1 MSNPDSHFIEDVRDQ
16 VVLWIDRLF
25 SGIESDWSW
34 PAEVVY
40 RTLTEY
46 GMHHTNTRH
55 STDKEPRGLTTNP
68 DDSRASL
75 ASSIHRL
82 IGMLSKANAALAA
95 GLILELIQYRG

>member
-1 MSNPDSHFIEDVRDQ
+1 MA
-16 VVLWIDRLF
+16 LWIDILF
-25 SGIESDWSW
+25 SGIESDWPW
-34 PAEVVY
+34 PAEVVF
-40 RTLTEY
+40 RTLIEY
-46 GMHHTNTRH
+46 GMHRANTRH
-55 STDKEPRGLTTNP
+55 STGKARRGLTTNP